1 MTTRFGW
8 LALAILGMATAAHAA
23 ADPHFKEFLLRH
35 VCNGGPTPGAVCCD
49 VDQCGKGGT
58 CVVDSI
64 GKLSGTLTLIADDD
78 VTDLDGSHLTGQQ
91 VRALTTVIE
100 FKRKTLP
107 LLAQTFQGLNGTDL
121 PSLLASLANGATDSL
136 AFSIHESQLVG
147 AVDPNTGD
155 VSFLIYRTLDPDTTA
170 RLRTEAGL
178 PATGPEILVVT
189 PSKLKLVRFENHF
202 APSNPNDS
210 TSPDTDPFATV
221 LRVKATASYVA
232 PKPAQCP

>member
-8 LALAILGMATAAHAA
+8 LVLGLVGMASAAHAA

-35 VCNGGPTPGAVCCD
+35 VCDGGPTPGAVCCD

-78 VTDLDGSHLTGQQ
+78 VTDLDGSRIAGQR

-121 PSLLASLANGATDSL
+121 PSLLQSL
-136 AFSIHESQLVG
+136 AFGPRDSLSFLITESKLVA

-155 VSFLIYRTLDPDTTA
+155 ISFLIFRSLDPDTTA

-178 PATGPEILVVT
+178 PPAGPEILVIT
-189 PSKLKLVRFENHF
+189 PSKLKLQRFENHF
-202 APSNPNDS
+202 APSDPNDPNS
-210 TSPDTDPFATV
+210 DTDPFATV